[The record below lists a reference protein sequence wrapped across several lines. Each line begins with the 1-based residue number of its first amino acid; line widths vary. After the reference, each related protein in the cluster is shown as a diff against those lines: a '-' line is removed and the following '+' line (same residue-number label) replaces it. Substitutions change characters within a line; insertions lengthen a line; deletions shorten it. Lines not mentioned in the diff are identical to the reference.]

1 MRLNAFPSPA
11 RILVNVHH
19 GRMRLWCLLLLLAV
33 VVGCATVG
41 PWQQEG
47 KSETQMKKDEYECA
61 KEVQSM
67 FPWDRTKMF
76 RLCMGARGWKEGG
89 R

>member
-1 MRLNAFPSPA
+1 MRVHACSSRA
-11 RILVNVHH
+11 RILLNVHH
-19 GRMRLWCLLLLLAV
+19 RLVSLWSLLCLVTV
-33 VVGCATVG
+33 VTGCATVG

-47 KSETQMKKDEYECA
+47 KTETQMKKDEYECA

-76 RLCMGARGWKEGG
+76 RLCMGARGWKEVG